1 MSVPNIRTA
10 QSCLTDTRKAAQAF
24 HAAVAQPDMS
34 LVVFFCSSTYDLD
47 ALAEEMNSLFAGV
60 QVVGCTT
67 AGEIGPAAY
76 TNHSISGA
84 SFPAATCKAVTGL
97 LEGLGQFDMAKGRE
111 FTQAL
116 MQNFESRVP
125 GATSDN
131 SFAFLLIDGM
141 SRREEPVTH
150 ALQHELGNIQLVGG
164 SAGDDGKFDKT
175 HVYHDGRFHVD
186 AAILTL
192 INTELP
198 FKIFKTQHFVPT
210 DERMVV
216 TEASPADR
224 VVREIDGLP
233 ASLEYARKLQ
243 VETKDLNPMR
253 FAASPVVVMIDG
265 TDYVRAIQK
274 ANADGSLTFFC
285 AIEDGVVL
293 RVAHGVDL
301 LRNLEQAFE
310 KVRAEIGPLQL
321 VLGCDCIL
329 RKLEIEQRNIKDR
342 VWEIL
347 RRNNVVGFNTY
358 GEQFCGVHVNQTFT
372 GLAIGMPMGA
382 DTKGAR

>member
-1 MSVPNIRTA
+1 
-10 QSCLTDTRKAAQAF
+10 
-24 HAAVAQPDMS
+24 
-34 LVVFFCSSTYDLD
+34 
-47 ALAEEMNSLFAGV
+47 
-60 QVVGCTT
+60 
-67 AGEIGPAAY
+67 
-76 TNHSISGA
+76 
-84 SFPAATCKAVTGL
+84 
-97 LEGLGQFDMAKGRE
+97 
-111 FTQAL
+111 
-116 MQNFESRVP
+116 
-125 GATSDN
+125 
-131 SFAFLLIDGM
+131 
-141 SRREEPVTH
+141 
-150 ALQHELGNIQLVGG
+150 
-164 SAGDDGKFDKT
+164 
-175 HVYHDGRFHVD
+175 
-186 AAILTL
+186 
-192 INTELP
+192 
-198 FKIFKTQHFVPT
+198 
-210 DERMVV
+210 MVV